1 MSLQGRFSMVVV
13 FVDARSR
20 HFFGIEDLEAGLL
33 AQHRHFRCRIERGAA
48 NVLLRNFAERGRG

>member
-1 MSLQGRFSMVVV
+1 MVVV